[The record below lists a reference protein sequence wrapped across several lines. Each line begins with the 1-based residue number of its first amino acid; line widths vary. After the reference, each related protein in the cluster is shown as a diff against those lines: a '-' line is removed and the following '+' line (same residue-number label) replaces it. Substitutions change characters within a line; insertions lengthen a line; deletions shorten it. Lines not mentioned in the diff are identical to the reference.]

1 MWLLEIDLRT
11 SEKAASAL
19 NCRALYPV
27 PCFVSNMVNGLC
39 SWVVMRG
46 HSVLQFHQ
54 NVPFTDEIVKLQC
67 TPFQQ
72 KIVGLFPE
80 IIENIPPKGQGS

>member
-1 MWLLEIDLRT
+1 MSEESIRSHYRWLQVPMWLLEIDLRT

-46 HSVLQFHQ
+46 TQCVYTSIEMCPLQMR
-54 NVPFTDEIVKLQC
+54 
-67 TPFQQ
+67 
-72 KIVGLFPE
+72 
-80 IIENIPPKGQGS
+80 